1 MGCQNDDANANFYG
15 TMTNN
20 DDDEPAVVGLQ
31 EYEGLI
37 FQVDKYVLGVCVA
50 GDSIIKDEILDFLWT
65 N

>member
-1 MGCQNDDANANFYG
+1 
-15 TMTNN
+15 MTNN